1 MKKYQLLTAL
11 ALAVSFGAVAPV
23 ATSATAGDTGAASS
37 VVAQAEATHV
47 QNGAEFT
54 KAINN
59 PDVAHIILDQ
69 DISSFLA
76 LGGVGWTIDIKDREL
91 TIDLNG
97 YNITSPA
104 NAIDAAI
111 AIKSGTVTF
120 TGTGQIISR
129 ATRGVPAILTVY
141 GSDDPAAENYTVVN
155 IGPDVVLTQKDAS
168 EDSTIQNYAIAIMPI
183 KQTSQNHAY
192 GVVINHAGQISNTM
206 AGIYVHGNI
215 KDLTGNFPVINI
227 NDNAVIDT
235 RVTGLYAA
243 GYAKWNLGAAN
254 LSSGTGLSIKSG
266 DFILTNTSVTADG
279 KAASPKPEG
288 SGIYAIGAAIQ
299 IEQNKGYAGNINLTI
314 NSGNYSSLNNSTL
327 LVYTD
332 GTADSLSKLQA
343 VAINGGSFA
352 AQTDQPVIQVYQ
364 PEDPTVGTVPD
375 QDIITITDGQF
386 TSKVAA
392 YVVDEKTLVAGTDD
406 AGNSIW
412 YVADGAFDPEIDAPA
427 NPDEGAASGEEAGN
441 EGVDVVAPDSGAI
454 SAAQH
459 THFTNASAI
468 WAGVAGL
475 TVAGAIIVTCR
486 RADKRA

>member
-23 ATSATAGDTGAASS
+23 ATSATAGDTEAASS
-37 VVAQAEATHV
+37 VVAQTEATHV
-47 QNGAEFT
+47 KTNLELAN
-54 KAINN
+54 AIKN
-59 PDVAHIILDQ
+59 PDVTHIILDQ
-69 DISSFLA
+69 HISSFYGA
-76 LGGVGWTIDIKDREL
+76 NNIGWTIDIKDREL

-120 TGTGQIISR
+120 TGTGHIISQ
-129 ATRGVPAILTVY
+129 ATRGVPAIFTVY

-168 EDSTIQNYAIAIMPI
+168 EDSSIQNYAIAVM
-183 KQTSQNHAY
+183 QTDQNHAY
-192 GVVINHAGQISNTM
+192 GVVINHSGQISNTM

-227 NDNAVIDT
+227 NDGAVIDT

-254 LSSGTGLSIKSG
+254 LNGGTGLSIKSG
-266 DFILTNTSVTADG
+266 DFVLTNTSVTADG
-279 KAASPKPEG
+279 EDANPKPEG

-352 AQTDQPVIQVYQ
+352 AQTGQPVIQVYQ

-392 YVVDEKTLVAGTDD
+392 YVVDGKTLVAGTDD

-412 YVADGAFDPEIDAPA
+412 YVANGVFDPGIDAPA
-427 NPDEGAASGEEAGN
+427 NPDEGASSGEEAGN

-459 THFTNASAI
+459 TYFTNASAI
-468 WAGVAGL
+468 WAGVAVL